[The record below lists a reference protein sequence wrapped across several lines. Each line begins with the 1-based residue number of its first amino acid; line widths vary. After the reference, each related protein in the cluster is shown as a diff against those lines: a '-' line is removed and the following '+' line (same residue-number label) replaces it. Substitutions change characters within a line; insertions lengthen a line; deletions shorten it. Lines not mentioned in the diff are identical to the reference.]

1 MLLSLYIESLFDI
14 YTYDIDLTDTDG
26 KGLKFITSP
35 NGYGKTTILNIIH
48 ALYSK
53 DWNYFLQL
61 SFRNIRFT
69 FDELIVQIIQHK
81 ELLQEEKSDEI
92 EQGIHMEFLMTDK
105 NGKLIVKWEHDHAN
119 KENNHDP
126 DSPFGNPLR
135 LHSSIQPCYFIHDNR
150 LYKQNISK
158 LADNTPEKQTAVIA
172 NAEDLKNKLANAKSC
187 IADMVTNLTFDK
199 PISQEKYQAAYKEL
213 KPFIDNLVK
222 YGLMKTGI
230 LAEYQENNAVY
241 LRAIIQAIQQIKT
254 DFELFIQKLQL
265 FENIIARSEF
275 SYKRASIHLNYGY
288 RFVAE
293 NKEHTILSLSTL
305 SSGEQHILIMMYEML
320 FTAPEESLVLLD
332 EPELSFHFLWQSNFL
347 SYLRDIQQLRPR
359 LQWVICTHSPQ
370 IFGRKWELSTDLYQL
385 QTQQQTNQE

>member
-1 MLLSLYIESLFDI
+1 MLHSLYIESLFDI

-53 DWNYFLQL
+53 NWSYFLQL

-69 FDELIVQIIQHK
+69 FDESILQIIQHK
-81 ELLQEEKSDEI
+81 ESLQEEKSDEI
-92 EQGIHMEFLMTDK
+92 EQRTCMEFIMTDLE
-105 NGKLIVKWEHDHAN
+105 GRPIEEYDHAN
-119 KENNHDP
+119 KEDNNDP
-126 DSPFGNPLR
+126 DTPLGNPLR
-135 LHSSIQPCYFIHDNR
+135 LYSGIQPCYFIHDNR

-172 NAEDLKNKLANAKSC
+172 NAEDLKNKLANAKSR

-199 PISQEKYQAAYKEL
+199 PISQEEYQAAYKEL

-222 YGLMKTGI
+222 YGLIKTGI

-241 LRAIIQAIQQIKT
+241 LRAIIQVIQQIKT
-254 DFELFIQKLQL
+254 DFEPFIQKLQL

-275 SYKRASIHLNYGY
+275 SYKHINIHINYGY

>member
-1 MLLSLYIESLFDI
+1 MLHSLYIESLFDI

-53 DWNYFLQL
+53 NWSYFLQL

-69 FDELIVQIIQHK
+69 FDELILQIIQHK
-81 ELLQEEKSDEI
+81 ESLQEEKSDEI
-92 EQGIHMEFLMTDK
+92 EQRTCMEFIMTDLE
-105 NGKLIVKWEHDHAN
+105 GRPIEEYDHAN
-119 KENNHDP
+119 KEDNNDP

-135 LHSSIQPCYFIHDNR
+135 LYSGIQPCYFIHDNR

-172 NAEDLKNKLANAKSC
+172 NAEDLKNKLANAKNR
-187 IADMVTNLTFDK
+187 IADMLTNLMFGK
-199 PISQEKYQAAYKEL
+199 PISQEEYQAAYEEL

-241 LRAIIQAIQQIKT
+241 LRAIIQVIQQIKT
-254 DFELFIQKLQL
+254 DFEPFIQKLQL

-305 SSGEQHILIMMYEML
+305 SSGEQHILIMIYEML

-370 IFGRKWELSTDLYQL
+370 IFGRKWELTTDLYQL